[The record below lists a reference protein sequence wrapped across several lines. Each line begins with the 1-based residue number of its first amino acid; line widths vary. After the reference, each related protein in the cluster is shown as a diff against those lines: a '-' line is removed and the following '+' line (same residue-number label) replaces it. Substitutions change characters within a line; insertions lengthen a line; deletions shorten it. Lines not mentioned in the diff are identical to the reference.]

1 MTPKELFKQE
11 YDAIFR
17 YHRAGAEGI
26 AVAAELS
33 ELVDRT
39 LTNLWYELPEDSR
52 TAFAVVALGG
62 YGRYEMAPHSDV
74 DVMVLFEDED
84 AKNANSDAAQ
94 KFLHSMWN
102 LGFDVGHSVRTIA
115 DCLNLYQTD
124 VDVWASVLESRY
136 VCGSEAVMEQYTQ
149 AMLST
154 IKKKQDLKFIASV
167 VAGVDERHYK
177 YDHSV
182 KLLEPNLKNS
192 AGGLRDL
199 HSLLWIFRSTD
210 LKYFTL
216 HPFRSNESGS
226 VSLIEQFAAD
236 GIISSEERNELVSAF
251 NFIMRLRNEAQY
263 AAEAQQDT
271 LEFAKQLE
279 IARGIGFKG
288 ATPVES
294 VERCM
299 RGYFLHA
306 RTLYRF
312 NRRLVNQFRKSVT
325 VKLWSKLR
333 EQVLD
338 DHYVIRD
345 GQLHQKNLARE
356 FTTPADVLRGFYWCG
371 LHSIEVSPPLLSTFE
386 SLARNQK
393 FFSPSQTADPTVAQ
407 EFMNILQLQGNVGLT
422 MQMMND
428 CGILGSILPE
438 WGNLVA
444 FFQHSMYHYYTTD
457 AHTLIALEHAEDLRG
472 SKSVL
477 GDVFRSLRDKE
488 LLYLAIL
495 FHDIAKPSGIEE
507 HEIRGVE
514 VWRNI
519 QQRWNIRDAGDSVAF
534 LIRNHLM
541 MEQIAFRRNT
551 GDMKTIEEFARL
563 FPHPDHL
570 DLLFVLTYAD
580 LSAVNRNVWSSWK
593 ETLLQE
599 LYLKTR
605 RILLK
610 QEKTEEQAYPDT
622 LRGHIAAFRGTQ
634 YTTAFTMDEIDDH
647 VKSIERLDSVE
658 TRFRH
663 DASHSIVTVI
673 TRDAQSLL
681 SNLCGVLS
689 ANDISIIDANIF
701 TRNDGIV
708 IDQFRV
714 VDGATRSTL
723 TAEQEKKL
731 QQDFVEVLRNHETL
745 NHLFERHHRRWKRR
759 VKPLFHPN
767 IRVDVVFHD
776 TEQYTIMD
784 VYGPDMTGFLY
795 KITQVIA
802 KQGFKI
808 GFAKLATRGD
818 GIVDTFYISEHG
830 GKKISNRALTMLRD
844 KILHT
849 ISQLISVQMSG

>member
-1 MTPKELFKQE
+1 MTTKELFKQE

-26 AVAAELS
+26 AVASELS
-33 ELVDRT
+33 QLVDKT
-39 LTNLWYELPEDSR
+39 LTELWYELPEESR
-52 TAFAVVALGG
+52 GTFAVVALGG

-74 DVMVLFEDED
+74 DVMVLFGSEES
-84 AKNANSDAAQ
+84 KKANSDAAQ

-102 LGFDVGHSVRTIA
+102 LGFDVGHSVRTIP

-136 VCGSEAVMEQYTQ
+136 VCGNETVMEQYTQ
-149 AMLST
+149 AMLTT
-154 IKKKQDLKFIASV
+154 IRKKQDLKFIASV
-167 VAGVDERHYK
+167 IAGVDERHYK

-199 HSLLWIFRSTD
+199 HSLVWIYRSTD
-210 LKYFTL
+210 AKYFTL
-216 HPFRSNESGS
+216 HPYRSNESGC
-226 VSLIEQFAAD
+226 VSLIDQFNAD
-236 GIISSEERNELVSAF
+236 GLISNDERNELVSAF
-251 NFIMRLRNEAQY
+251 DFILRLRNETQY
-263 AAEAQQDT
+263 VAGSQQDI
-271 LEFAKQLE
+271 LEFPKQLE
-279 IARGIGFKG
+279 IARGLGFKG
-288 ATPVES
+288 NSPVES

-299 RGYFLHA
+299 REYFLHA
-306 RTLYRF
+306 RSIYSF

-325 VKLWSKLR
+325 VKLWTKLR

-338 DHYVIRD
+338 DYYVIRD
-345 GQLHQKNLARE
+345 GQLYLKNISLE
-356 FTTPADVLRGFYWCG
+356 FRSPADVLRGFYWCG
-371 LHSIEVSPPLLSTFE
+371 LHSIELSAGLLSTVA
-386 SLARNQK
+386 SLSRDQK
-393 FFSPSQTADPTVAQ
+393 FFSLEMVNDPRVAT
-407 EFMNILQLQGNVGLT
+407 EFLNILQLQANVGQTLQT
-422 MQMMND
+422 MND
-428 CGILGSILPE
+428 CDILGKIIPE

-457 AHTLIALEHAEDLRG
+457 AHTLIALEHAEDLRA

-507 HEIRGVE
+507 HEIRGVD
-514 VWRNI
+514 VWRTI
-519 QQRWNIRDAGDSVAF
+519 QQRWNIHDTGDSVAF
-534 LIRNHLM
+534 LIRNHLV

-551 GDMKTIEEFARL
+551 GDAKTIEEFAKL
-563 FPHPDHL
+563 FSTPDHL

-580 LSAVNRNVWSSWK
+580 LSAVNKNVWSSWK

-610 QEKTEEQAYPDT
+610 QEGATEQIFPDN
-622 LRGHIAAFRGTQ
+622 LREHIAAFKGTQ
-634 YTTAFTMDEIDDH
+634 YTTAFTVEEMTDH
-647 VKSIERLDSVE
+647 VTSIADLDSVE
-658 TRFRH
+658 ARFRH

-673 TRDAQSLL
+673 TRDAQFLL
-681 SNLCGVLS
+681 STLCGVLS

-714 VDGATRSTL
+714 VDGATRTTL
-723 TAEQEKKL
+723 TQEQEKKL
-731 QQDFVEVLRNHETL
+731 QRDFVEVLRNHETL

-776 TEQYTIMD
+776 TEKYTIMD

-795 KITQVIA
+795 KITQVIS

-808 GFAKLATRGD
+808 SFAKLATRGD
-818 GIVDTFYISEHG
+818 GIVDTFYILEHS
-830 GKKISNRALTMLRD
+830 GKKISNRELTMLRE

-849 ISQLISVQMSG
+849 ISQLISVQMGE